1 MTMVRRIHFPRSTA
15 ANSSRKG
22 FADIMK
28 TRLIA
33 LAAMAGLVSGCTT
46 TGPASNPIETRWNGK
61 SAGSFFARYAPP
73 YSDSRDGS
81 QTIYNWRGGFNRIK
95 TKDGR
100 TLNVSC
106 AAQIVTG
113 EDYRI
118 RSIRV
123 VADRPGANSPS
134 YCEELLT
141 AE

>member
-123 VADRPGANSPS
+123 VADRPGANGPS